1 MGNLRQKTPPF
12 TPQLDN
18 EEDAGYFDDFE
29 DDEMMMKYK
38 DVFARQEQNEQLLE
52 KSNTTTTTTTTTTTK
67 NGKRFSPGSKF
78 NDNFIGF
85 TFKHKSNPNNKFTNG
100 SGNTG
105 RYGNGNGNNNNN
117 GEINLLN
124 MVENG
129 IGMEMEIL
137 DQVD

>member
-52 KSNTTTTTTTTTTTK
+52 KSNTTTTTTTTTTK

-129 IGMEMEIL
+129 IEMEMEIL